1 MVNNMVKE
9 NTVEIIFLKE
19 KENGMMEKELNG

>member
-9 NTVEIIFLKE
+9 DTVEITFLKE
-19 KENGMMEKELNG
+19 KENGMMEKEFNG